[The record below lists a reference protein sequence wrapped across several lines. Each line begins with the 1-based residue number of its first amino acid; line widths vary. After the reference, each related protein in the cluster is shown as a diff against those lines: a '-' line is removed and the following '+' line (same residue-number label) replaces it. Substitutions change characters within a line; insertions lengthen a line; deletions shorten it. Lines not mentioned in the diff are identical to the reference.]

1 MLLKSFPR
9 FNSGRSRLWFAA
21 AAFSAA
27 ALLAVV
33 PPATSQTAT
42 AQAPAP
48 SGVNVNLNIT
58 PKRLVL
64 NRTNRTGTVYIFN
77 QGTTPATFDIALVE
91 RVMMNNGEIKAVAE
105 AEANPELQPLVARL
119 RSAQSFVVAAPRRVT
134 LAPGKGQTIRIRA
147 NPPAGG
153 TGEYR
158 THLTVT
164 TIPARDTGLTAE
176 QANTAGADQLS
187 FRITSVFGL
196 SIPVIVRQS
205 AAETRGTIANARL
218 FYANVSPDGVAPPVR
233 TAIVSFDMGRSGTS
247 SLFGNVEIKSVR
259 GGRSETLGMA
269 RGVGVY
275 PEIDFRTIQVP
286 LKRAPRAGESLE
298 ITFTDDDASPGRA
311 VARSTFTPS

>member
-1 MLLKSFPR
+1 MFLKTFLRST
-9 FNSGRSRLWFAA
+9 GRSRLWFAA
-21 AAFSAA
+21 AALPAA
-27 ALLAVV
+27 ASLAMV
-33 PPATSQTAT
+33 PQATSQTAT
-42 AQAPAP
+42 AQAPA
-48 SGVNVNLNIT
+48 GVNVNLNIT

-105 AEANPELQPLVARL
+105 AAENRELQPLVARL

-134 LAPGKGQTIRIRA
+134 LAPGKGQTVRIRA
-147 NPPAGG
+147 NPPANA

-176 QANTAGADQLS
+176 QANTQGADQLS

-196 SIPVIVRQS
+196 SIPVIVRPS
-205 AAETRGTIANARL
+205 AAETRGTIANSRL
-218 FYANVSPDGVAPPVR
+218 FYADVSPDGVAPPVR
-233 TAIVSFDMGRSGTS
+233 TAIVSFDMGRAGAS

-259 GGRSETLGMA
+259 GGRSETLGVA
-269 RGVGVY
+269 RGVGIY

-286 LKRAPRAGESLE
+286 LKRAPRAGETLE